1 MNSLLEKVILV
12 YMFSIALMLYGLLL
26 ISINRL
32 DYRENFITKPYWVMQ
47 LVLALVIIILGIAI
61 LVNNLLVLAV

>member
-12 YMFSIALMLYGLLL
+12 YMFSITLMLYGFLL

-32 DYRENFITKPYWVMQ
+32 DYRENFITKPRWVMQ
-47 LVLALVIIILGIAI
+47 LVLALVIIILGVAI
-61 LVNNLLVLAV
+61 LVSNLLVLAV